1 MKTPANL
8 AAVAALAALSSCAS
22 APAPMEAPASLA
34 AAETAFAAHSVR
46 ENMRPAFLAAF
57 ADDGVT
63 VRQGG
68 WITSNTFLATRPDP
82 PIVLDWKPVYV
93 EVARSGEL
101 GLSTGP
107 SKVTSAAKP
116 NDPPAYGQF
125 VSIWRRQGQGPWKV
139 EVDLGIQHPGPALW
153 DQPLE
158 ATVAKDSRGTMQNA
172 RTLRLAEEQFSR
184 ASARDGARAAYSEL
198 GSERLRFYRGGA
210 APALGKAAALQAP
223 GMTQDKLAWTAERV
237 ESAFSGDFG
246 YVRGRYAL
254 AEAPEKV
261 LGHYLRVWRLEAN
274 DWRVALDVTNP
285 AAQ

>member
-1 MKTPANL
+1 MKTSP
-8 AAVAALAALSSCAS
+8 ALAALALAACAS
-22 APAPMEAPASLA
+22 GPAPMEAPTSLA

-68 WITSNTFLATRPDP
+68 WVASNAFLATRPNP

-107 SKVTSAAKP
+107 SKVTSVAKP

-125 VSIWRRQGQGPWKV
+125 ISIWRRHGQGPWKV

-153 DQPLE
+153 DQAPE
-158 ATVAKDSRGTMQNA
+158 ATIAKDSRGTMQNA
-172 RTLRLAEEQFSR
+172 RTLRLAEEQFNR
-184 ASARDGARAAYSEL
+184 ASASTGERDAYAGL
-198 GSERLRFYRGGA
+198 GSERLRFYRPGA
-210 APALGKAAALQAP
+210 APALGKATALQAP
-223 GMTQDKLAWTAERV
+223 GMTQDKRVWTAERV

-246 YVRGRYAL
+246 YVRGSYAS
-254 AEAPEKV
+254 ADAPAKV

-274 DWRVALDVTNP
+274 DWRVALDVTNAVAP
-285 AAQ
+285 PQ